1 MTEQL
6 PPELQ
11 HQVMKLQQLQDQ
23 LVRVSQERSIVEAE
37 LREVERVLK
46 VLGDLPEDSAVY
58 RSVGSVLVKV
68 EKKQV
73 EQEYGDRKEIL
84 EIRLNKLKEQE
95 NLLKE
100 QIKKVQEKIKE
111 LSSKNYLVGAGGKGA

>member
-46 VLGDLPEDSAVY
+46 VLGDLPENSTVY

-100 QIKKVQEKIKE
+100 QIKKVQEKIRE
-111 LSSKNYLVGAGGKGA
+111 LSSKNYLVGTGGKGA

>member
-23 LVRVSQERSIVEAE
+23 LVRVSQERSILEAE
-37 LREVERVLK
+37 LREVERVLN
-46 VLGDLPEDSAVY
+46 VLDGLPEDSTVY

-68 EKKQV
+68 EKNQV
-73 EQEYGDRKEIL
+73 EKEYSDRKEIL

-111 LSSKNYLVGAGGKGA
+111 LSSKNYMVGAGGKGA

>member
-6 PPELQ
+6 PPEVQ

-46 VLGDLPEDSAVY
+46 VLGDLPEDSTVY

-84 EIRLNKLKEQE
+84 EIRLSKLKEQE
-95 NLLKE
+95 SLLKE
-100 QIKKVQEKIKE
+100 QIKKAQERLKE